1 MKTSK
6 ILDLFN
12 PKKRTNYRWSYVG
25 GKLKDLKDDLH
36 ELFFV
41 TPTAFVAWPIA
52 IWAAASIVFIP
63 GFRHLAAVIAS
74 AATFLAFINLYLI
87 WPRDRNE
94 YLCVPMIYKLKTGEI
109 LEGELW
115 YPRGYLDQYTNGCRR
130 LYFDTFDSRRN
141 RRIEQAAT
149 GFSAFGACLRQQREK
164 ECSEENS

>member
-1 MKTSK
+1 MIASK
-6 ILDLFN
+6 FSDFFN

-25 GKLKDLKDDLH
+25 GKLKNLKDDLR

-41 TPTAFVAWPIA
+41 TPTAFAAWPIV

-63 GFRHLAAVIAS
+63 GFRYLAAVIAS
-74 AATFLAFINLYLI
+74 AAVFLAFINLYLI
-87 WPRDRNE
+87 WPRDRYE
-94 YLCVPMIYKLKTGEI
+94 FLCVPMIYKLKTGEI

-130 LYFDTFDSRRN
+130 LYFGTFDSRRN
-141 RRIEQAAT
+141 HRIEQAAT
-149 GFSAFGACLRQQREK
+149 GFSALGACLKQQREK